1 MQASSGQLLCP
12 GHDSE
17 QLEDAETGAHNTII
31 SNCNDTPSSME
42 ARDMQRVSLQQ
53 HSAAQEI
60 QGTLPRPVQ
69 SALADHT
76 AQVSHLPPQKPAE
89 SCKQLQ
95 LVWAGKDAY
104 MAPQQQ
110 AGNST
115 DAFWDLTQRFQS
127 QVQGSRVV
135 GVPVYHNGV
144 LQRALGP
151 GQPYDGVS
159 APAQPA
165 LALST
170 SAQPSSSAQRG
181 PMQPQ
186 DTISV
191 PAQPAPIE
199 TASKQLISRAQRGQ
213 IKPQDPAPVPAQSA
227 PALAAPAHASR
238 TEQRASTIPHGPMQ
252 TPASKGAPGQAAAI
266 DVAEVEGERTPAHTF
281 AGLSPWLLTIAV
293 AEQNFLNPPEYP
305 AVEL

>member
-17 QLEDAETGAHNTII
+17 QLEDAATGAHNTII

-53 HSAAQEI
+53 HSVAQEI

-76 AQVSHLPPQKPAE
+76 AQVSHLPPQKPAG

-127 QVQGSRVV
+127 QVQGSTVV

-151 GQPYDGVS
+151 GQPYDGVT
-159 APAQPA
+159 APAQPV

-181 PMQPQ
+181 PILPQ
-186 DTISV
+186 DTISL

-199 TASKQLISRAQRGQ
+199 TALNKSISRAQHGPIQ
-213 IKPQDPAPVPAQSA
+213 PQGPASVPAQSA
-227 PALAAPAHASR
+227 PALAAPAHPSKAA
-238 TEQRASTIPHGPMQ
+238 QRASTFPYGPMQ
-252 TPASKGAPGQAAAI
+252 NHSSKGEHGQAATI
-266 DVAEVEGERTPAHTF
+266 DVAEVEGERTPVHTF

-293 AEQNFLNPPEYP
+293 
-305 AVEL
+305 VEM